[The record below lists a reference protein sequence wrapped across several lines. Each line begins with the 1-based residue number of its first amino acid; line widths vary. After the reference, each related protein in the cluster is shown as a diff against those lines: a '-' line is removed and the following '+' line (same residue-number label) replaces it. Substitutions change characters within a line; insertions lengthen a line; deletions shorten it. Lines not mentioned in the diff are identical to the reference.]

1 MLVMLIELFFSE
13 IIYCKLFLNNEQL
26 QSLEIAK
33 LSISNDIA
41 KFYGTVLLLLTVKT
55 MVNSCTC
62 EISPHYLQCAYSPHR
77 KNIANN
83 YFLSKMN
90 FFPFLTTILSVE
102 EAGCPERLYSKD
114 SL

>member
-33 LSISNDIA
+33 LSISDDIA

-55 MVNSCTC
+55 MVSSCTC

-83 YFLSKMN
+83 YFLSTMN

-102 EAGCPERLYSKD
+102 EACCPERLYSKD